1 MSLINVIDFKSLG
14 DERGEL
20 IAIENKKNIPFE
32 IKRVYY
38 VFNTKKNVARG
49 FHAHRELKQI
59 AICVSGS
66 CKFIMDNGKVKESYK
81 LDTPEKGLFIDKMLW
96 HEMEDFSD
104 DCVLLVLASDIYD
117 ESDYIRNYSD
127 FIEMVNQNV
136 YTPVK

>member
-14 DERGEL
+14 DDRGEL
-20 IAIENKKNIPFE
+20 IAVENNKNIPFD

-38 VFNTKKNVARG
+38 VFNTQKNVARG

-66 CKFIMDNGKVKESYK
+66 CKFIMDDGKVKESFK
-81 LDTPEKGLFIDKMLW
+81 LDNPRKGLYIDKMQW
-96 HEMEDFSD
+96 HEMHYFSD
-104 DCVLLVLASDIYD
+104 DCVLLVLASDTYD

-127 FIEMVNQNV
+127 FIQMVN
-136 YTPVK
+136 